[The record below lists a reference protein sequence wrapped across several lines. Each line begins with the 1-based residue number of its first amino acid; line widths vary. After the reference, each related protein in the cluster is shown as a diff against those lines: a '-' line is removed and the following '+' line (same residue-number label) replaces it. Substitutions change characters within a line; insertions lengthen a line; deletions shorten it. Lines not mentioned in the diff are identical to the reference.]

1 MAIGIY
7 QRGLNVFVLYD
18 EKRFEQGPLQYD
30 KFPSE
35 PTPES
40 LNAAI
45 NYVDEVLARFAPATQ
60 TKIVITGPPLP
71 PSGSGIVY
79 IGGAKITASIQITGT
94 NQSVL
99 SLDPYLLCEAITT
112 RNLRVWTP
120 IFLTQLKQAGIA
132 FNLKFVS
139 DDFTDLPEFR
149 MF

>member
-1 MAIGIY
+1 MAIGIF

-18 EKRFEQGPLQYD
+18 EKRWEQGPLTYE
-30 KFPSE
+30 KFPGE

-45 NYVDEVLARFAPATQ
+45 NYVDEVLLRFAPDAT
-60 TKIVITGPPLP
+60 TRIVVTGPPMP
-71 PSGSGIVY
+71 PTGSGIVY
-79 IGGAKITASIQITGT
+79 ISGTQITASIQIKGTGQ
-94 NQSVL
+94 NVL
-99 SLDPYLLCEAITT
+99 SLDPYRLCEAITT

-139 DDFTDLPEFR
+139 EDFTNLPEFR